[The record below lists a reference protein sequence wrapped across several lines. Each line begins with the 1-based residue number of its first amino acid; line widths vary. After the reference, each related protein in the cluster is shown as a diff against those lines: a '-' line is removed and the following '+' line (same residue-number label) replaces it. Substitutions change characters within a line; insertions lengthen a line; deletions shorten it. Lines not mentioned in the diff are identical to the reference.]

1 MAPRFHTLT
10 VTDLQRTTKDALAV
24 TLSADTPDDF
34 AFAPGQY
41 LTFRQEIDGVEL
53 RRSYSICAGPDDGV
67 LRVGIK
73 HVPGGAFSG
82 WAATALQVG
91 DRMEAMPPMG
101 QFTLPEMVPDHVLFV
116 AGGSGITP
124 ILSLLKTLL
133 SRHPGTRAT
142 LLYANRDL
150 GAIMFRDEIEDLKD
164 SFLDRLVVVHM
175 LESGQEIPLFS
186 GRLDAAHCDALFAR
200 WIDLEPVG
208 LVYICGP
215 GPMREAVEQALQRA
229 GMAADRVRT
238 ELFASAQPGRLPQ
251 RFVPTADAEGLVA
264 RITVGGVTTELLLGP
279 GQSVLEAARAA
290 KIDVPYA
297 CTAGVCSTCR
307 ARLRGGAVEMRANHA
322 LEDDQVRDGYILTCQ
337 SYGTAGP
344 LEIDYDA

>member
-10 VTDLQRTTKDALAV
+10 VTDLHRTTKDALAV
-24 TLSADTPDDF
+24 TLCPDAPEAF
-34 AFAPGQY
+34 IFAPGQY

-53 RRSYSICAGPDDGV
+53 RRSYSICAGPDDGA

-82 WAATALQVG
+82 WATSALQVG

-101 QFTLPEMVPDHVLFV
+101 QFTLPEEVPDHVLFV

-133 SRHPGTRAT
+133 SRHPNTRAT

-186 GRLDAAHCDALFAR
+186 GRLDAAHCDDLFAC
-200 WIDLEPVG
+200 WIRPADFD

-215 GPMREAVEQALQRA
+215 GPMREAVEKALQRA
-229 GMAADRVRT
+229 GITTDRIRT

-251 RFVPTADAEGLVA
+251 RFTSTEETAGMTA

-290 KIDVPYA
+290 EIDAPYA

-307 ARLRGGAVEMRANHA
+307 AKLRSGAVEMRANHA
-322 LEDDQVRDGYILTCQ
+322 LEYDQVRDGYILTCQ
-337 SYGTAGP
+337 SYGTKGP